1 MKRKENRV
9 NMWMTVFC
17 LSLFLCAG
25 CGKSPAEEEVME
37 STEIKQENS
46 GENQIEQKGQ
56 DPQEIQRQQ
65 KTQDPKL
72 DTETAPADVTGE
84 ESMQTD
90 IYDHVLDEYRDMV
103 QNDFYMD
110 LVDSE
115 NYDSSFGEDIGLEI
129 RIRRQNVYYAF
140 FDIDGNEV
148 PELVIAGGDNEL
160 TSSDFSPWNYDL
172 YGYDGSKVVPIFP
185 DMEFGYRTNFSL
197 YKEGIIGVFYS
208 SSAAESGIDF
218 YKLAE
223 DGFSPERIDAFHMVG
238 WLDGEDPVFTYFQN
252 GEEIEEGQYN
262 AAVQSYQ
269 DMLITDFNWIQIR

>member
-25 CGKSPAEEEVME
+25 CGKSPAEEEVTE

-46 GENQIEQKGQ
+46 GATLIEQGEQ
-56 DPQEIQRQQ
+56 EPQEIQKQQ

-129 RIRRQNVYYAF
+129 RIRRQKVYYTF

-238 WLDGEDPVFTYFQN
+238 RLDGEDPVFTYFQN
-252 GEEIEEGQYN
+252 GEEIEEEQYN